1 MRAVAASEQRA
12 AREAP
17 RVGLRAPSLALL
29 DAYAEAMRAGWSP
42 NNSRDVTA
50 EYLARI
56 EDDPGEF
63 IAWLSRP
70 GEIIRLADGAQVP
83 RLPDR
88 LRWIVALDQPGE
100 PLVGSI
106 GLRWQDGSASLPEH
120 VLGHIGYTL
129 LPAHRGRGYATAGL
143 ALMLDEAREVG
154 LSQVEIVCDHENHLS
169 RRVIEKNGGTLVE
182 SFVNPRYGDEPHLRF
197 VIGLD

>member
-1 MRAVAASEQRA
+1 MRAVAASEQRS

-29 DAYAEAMRAGWSP
+29 DAYAEAMRDGWSP

-50 EYLARI
+50 EYLTRI
-56 EDDPGEF
+56 EDDPGAF
-63 IAWLSRP
+63 IAWLLRP

-106 GLRWQDGSASLPEH
+106 CAGRMAPPPCRSMCSAISAIRCCRP
-120 VLGHIGYTL
+120 I
-129 LPAHRGRGYATAGL
+129 AAAAMRRRGW
-143 ALMLDEAREVG
+143 
-154 LSQVEIVCDHENHLS
+154 
-169 RRVIEKNGGTLVE
+169 
-182 SFVNPRYGDEPHLRF
+182 P
-197 VIGLD
+197 